1 MIESSASGRSEVE
14 RLSTADYYREALI
27 VLEEWGSEALTIA
40 TLCERLAVTKGSF
53 YHHFGSMPNFVVQ
66 LLAFWESEHSERL
79 IAVSRAQRDPA
90 ARIALLIDLGVGLPH
105 GSEAAIRGW
114 GRSNADVA
122 AVTARVDRRRE
133 RHLVDAITAV
143 GVDRARARVLG
154 RLALNALIGAQQ
166 REHPVDLKRLRQTFE
181 EVKRL
186 ILLEADPRLAAS
198 LDPARAV

>member
-1 MIESSASGRSEVE
+1 ME
-14 RLSTADYYREALI
+14 RLSTADYFREALL

-40 TLCERLAVTKGSF
+40 TLCDRLAVTKGSF
-53 YHHFGSMPNFVVQ
+53 YHHFGSMPNFVAQ

-122 AVTARVDRRRE
+122 EVTARVDRRRE

-143 GVDRARARVLG
+143 GVDRAQARVLG
-154 RLALNALIGAQQ
+154 RLALNLLVGAQQ
-166 REHPVDLKRLRQTFE
+166 RERPVDLKRLRQVFE

-186 ILLEADPRLAAS
+186 ILLEADPRLAKS
-198 LDPARAV
+198 LTVARAG